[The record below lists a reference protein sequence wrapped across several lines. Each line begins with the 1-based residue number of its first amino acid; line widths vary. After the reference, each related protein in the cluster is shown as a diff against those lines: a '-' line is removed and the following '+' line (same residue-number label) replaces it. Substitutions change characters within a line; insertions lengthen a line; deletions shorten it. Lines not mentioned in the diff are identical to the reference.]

1 MFFYM
6 TYTEYKSIKSKY
18 NKILDE
24 LSDELN
30 SFPKYPD
37 GRITDEAKK
46 RPEFIKLKRLYN
58 FVFKQYRR
66 FNSLKESK
74 VYAKKAYYEKLSK

>member
-1 MFFYM
+1 M

-18 NKILDE
+18 NKMLDE
-24 LSDELN
+24 LTNKLN

-37 GRITDEAKK
+37 GRITDETQK
-46 RPEFIKLKRLYN
+46 RPEFLQLKKTYN
-58 FVFKQYRR
+58 FTFEQYRK

-74 VYAKKAYYEKLSK
+74 EYAKKMYQEKRNK